1 MKMNLPNKLTMV
13 RIFLAVVILALLM
26 TPWSAMG
33 ITMPSYMIYNVRVEL
48 IYLISGVLF
57 LIASV
62 TDFLDGYIARK
73 YNLVTDFGKVMD
85 AIADKML
92 VNGLLIIL
100 AYDGFISIVVPV
112 VIISRDI
119 VTDSIKMISGSK
131 GKVVAA
137 SIAGKVKTICMMVG
151 LTLVLFYN
159 MPFEFFGWRIAD
171 VLIIGATVL
180 SVISG
185 IQYYL
190 VNKDYIFTEK

>member
-13 RIFLAVVILALLM
+13 RIALAVIILVLLII
-26 TPWSAMG
+26 PWSSLG
-33 ITMPSYMIYNVRVEL
+33 IVMPVFKIYNISVEL
-48 IYLISGVLF
+48 IYIICGVLF

-73 YNLVTDFGKVMD
+73 YNLVTDFGKTMD

-92 VNGLLIIL
+92 VNGLLIVL
-100 AYDGFISIVVPV
+100 AYDGFISIVIPV

-119 VTDSIKMISGSK
+119 FTDSIKMISGGK

-137 SIAGKVKTICMMVG
+137 SKAGKIKTILMMVG

-159 MPFEFFGWRIAD
+159 MPFEFFGWMVDD
-171 VLIIGATVL
+171 VIIILATVM

-185 IQYYL
+185 VQYYL
-190 VNKDYIFTEK
+190 VNKDFIFKEK